1 MIIDLKK
8 RALHRSKIIQGQLKG
23 IEAMIADEKYCMD
36 IITQNLA
43 VQKSL
48 SSLNKLIVENH
59 IRTHISEKLA
69 SKDEAARADAIEE
82 LLTIYELTHVR
93 SK

>member
-1 MIIDLKK
+1 MITTLQE
-8 RALHRSKIIQGQLKG
+8 RALHRAKIIQGQLKG
-23 IEAMIADEKYCMD
+23 IEAMIEDEKSCMD

-69 SKDEAARADAIEE
+69 SADSKAYAEAIEE